1 MQLNEAP
8 SLAAASHPA
17 VSPVPLHYIGVITR
31 PHGLLG
37 EVKVKVPPEYLHALE
52 DIKRVYLRLPT
63 DHSPAP
69 YKIRGH
75 RLHQEAILLKF
86 VKVVTR
92 NDSEALRGAE
102 VLIDLADLPA
112 LPSGEYYSY
121 QLLGLAVVAE
131 DGAALGQIDEVLAT
145 GSNDV
150 YVVRKPAGGELLLPA
165 ITSVIRNINLE
176 AKTMT
181 VVIPPGLE
189 DEPNSDVRPDDA
201 DRDD

>member
-1 MQLNEAP
+1 MVP
-8 SLAAASHPA
+8 PA
-17 VSPVPLHYIGVITR
+17 QLHYIGIITR
-31 PHGLLG
+31 PHGILG
-37 EVKVKVPPEYLHALE
+37 EIKVKVPPEYLRALE
-52 DIKRVYLRLPT
+52 DIKRVYLRLPGI
-63 DHSPAP
+63 DSPAP

-75 RLHQEAILLKF
+75 RLHQEAVLLKF

-112 LPSGEYYSY
+112 LPPGEYYSY
-121 QLLGLAVVAE
+121 QLVGLKVVAE
-131 DGAALGQIDEVLAT
+131 DGTALGQVNEVLAT

-150 YVVRKPAGGELLLPA
+150 YVVRKPNDGELLLPA
-165 ITSVIRNINLE
+165 ISSVIRNIDLQ

-189 DEPNSDVRPDDA
+189 DEAGAENGPDV
-201 DRDD
+201 